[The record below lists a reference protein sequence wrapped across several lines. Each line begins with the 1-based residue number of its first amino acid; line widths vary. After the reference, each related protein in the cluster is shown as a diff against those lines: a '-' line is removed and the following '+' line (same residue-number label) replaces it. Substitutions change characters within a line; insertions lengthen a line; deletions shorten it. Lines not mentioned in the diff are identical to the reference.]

1 MRECT
6 EADARPT
13 GREPMSASG
22 SDADGGRL
30 RPSSEIPRPGW
41 LHTLQAIATGG
52 GGRLDMLTPLRR
64 LHVRHGDVV
73 MQQAGAFR
81 MVNLF
86 GPDANRTVLL
96 DQERIFSA
104 KRPWNAIMGRI
115 FPNGLL
121 LRDGDDHKR
130 HRKIMHTAFTR
141 PAIRSYAERM
151 NPMIEARIADWDEA
165 GSAFRAFGAFKSLT
179 LDMAAAIFVG
189 LDLGPGTSRMN
200 RAFEDMVAASMS
212 RLRLRIPGLEFYRG
226 LVGREW
232 LIGLFRDLLPK
243 KRASESGDMFARLCH
258 AETEE
263 GHRLGDGEI
272 VDHMIFLMMAAHDT
286 TTSTLS
292 SMTYE
297 LARHPAWQERV
308 REESRGLG
316 AGAASF
322 EDLERLE
329 ALGMVMKETLRRYPP
344 LPVIP
349 RVATEDFAFGG
360 YRIPAR
366 SMVVIAP
373 IHTHHMEEW
382 WDDPFRFDPERF
394 AGTRAE
400 LERHTH
406 AWVPFG
412 GGPHHCLGFRFAE
425 TQVKLVMHQLVQ
437 RYRWSVP
444 ADYRMP
450 VQQAPIS
457 KPRDGLPIRL
467 ERL

>member
-1 MRECT
+1 
-6 EADARPT
+6 
-13 GREPMSASG
+13 MSSS
-22 SDADGGRL
+22 SDADAAGRA
-30 RPSSEIPRPGW
+30 RPASEIPRPGL
-41 LHTLQAIATGG
+41 LHTLQMIATGG
-52 GGRLDMLTPLRR
+52 GGRIDMLTPLRR
-64 LHVRHGDVV
+64 LHARHGDVV

-86 GPDANRTVLL
+86 GPDANRAVLL
-96 DQERIFSA
+96 DQDRIFSA
-104 KRPWNAIMGRI
+104 KRPWDAIMGRI

-121 LRDGDDHKR
+121 LRDGDDHKH

-151 NPMIEARIADWDEA
+151 NPMIEAHLAEWDE
-165 GSAFRAFGAFKSLT
+165 SPRPLLAFRAYKELT
-179 LDMAAAIFVG
+179 LDMAASIFVG
-189 LDLGPGTSRMN
+189 VDLGPGTAPLN

-232 LIGLFRDLLPK
+232 LSGFFRDLLPK
-243 KRASESGDMFARLCH
+243 RRASESPDMFARLCR

-263 GHRLGDGEI
+263 GQRLADQEI

-286 TTSTLS
+286 TTSTLT

-297 LARHPAWQERV
+297 LARNPAWQERA
-308 REESRGLG
+308 RAESRALG
-316 AGAASF
+316 APHPSF
-322 EDLERLE
+322 EQLEQLE
-329 ALGMVMKETLRRYPP
+329 ALGMVLKETIRRYPP

-349 RVATEDFAFGG
+349 RVATEDFTFGG
-360 YRIPAR
+360 FKIPAR

-382 WDDPFRFDPERF
+382 WEDPFRFDPGRF
-394 AGTRAE
+394 AAGRAE
-400 LERHTH
+400 YERHTH
-406 AWVPFG
+406 AWIPFG

-425 TQVKLVMHQLVQ
+425 TQVKLVMHQLLL

-444 ADYRMP
+444 PDYRMP

-457 KPRDGLPIRL
+457 KPRDGLPIQL
-467 ERL
+467 EPLS